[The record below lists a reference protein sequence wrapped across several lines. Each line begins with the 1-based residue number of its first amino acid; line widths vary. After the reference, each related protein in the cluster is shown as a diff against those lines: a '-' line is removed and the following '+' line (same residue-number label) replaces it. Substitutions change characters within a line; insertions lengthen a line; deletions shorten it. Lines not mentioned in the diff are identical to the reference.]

1 MVGRVLRLTNIEK
14 ERFLSRIGPPND
26 NGCQEWLGRV
36 DRDGYGVFDI
46 RRGTDDN
53 GKELKYSLR
62 ANIVAWEVEYNEDFP
77 DGMLSCHTCDNP
89 PCCNAKDHLYPGTA
103 KDNMVDRK
111 VRGRYGGSDKRKDRK
126 DRGMIKGSKI
136 DKQLD
141 EILKRSK

>member
-1 MVGRVLRLTNIEK
+1 MRLTDSER

-26 NGCQEWLGRV
+26 NGCMEWLGRV

-46 RRGTDDN
+46 RRGKTAA
-53 GKELKYSLR
+53 GKEIKYSLR

-77 DGMLSCHTCDNP
+77 EGMLSCHTCDNP
-89 PCCNAKDHLYPGTA
+89 PCCNAKDHLYPGTP

-111 VRGRYGGSDKRKDRK
+111 VRGRYGNNDGRKNRKDK
-126 DRGMIKGSKI
+126 GKSKGSSI
-136 DKQLD
+136 DKQLN